1 VSRTEDSAFLCKQ
14 AVLVKNTPTCL
25 IMCKQA
31 NLSQPSWAKPGAPG
45 PRPPHS
51 QGARRARLASAWRRA
66 DRPGGGRRA
75 AATGTPRCCA
85 RPPAPAAGCRGASCA
100 NCRGPRPHLGQ
111 QAAGGHVQQVRG
123 GRVREHPRLQRPR
136 LQVHG
141 GVSVESHM
149 LTVSAL
155 CRLRPGPTLTLSL
168 AQARLQVHARAAAA
182 GAARPRR
189 AADVAADR
197 ERARLGAEPDQEG
210 AARALCQLRLRQAA
224 RHGEA
229 GHPGRAGRLPGAR
242 ALRRAAPAP

>member
-1 VSRTEDSAFLCKQ
+1 MSRTEDSAFLCKQ

-155 CRLRPGPTLTLSL
+155 CRLRPGPTLTLPW
-168 AQARLQVHARAAAA
+168 
-182 GAARPRR
+182 PRR
-189 AADVAADR
+189 ACRSTASTSR
-197 ERARLGAEPDQEG
+197 WST
-210 AARALCQLRLRQAA
+210 
-224 RHGEA
+224 
-229 GHPGRAGRLPGAR
+229 
-242 ALRRAAPAP
+242 